1 MNSFTFYNPTQ
12 LVFGKDSIEK
22 LPAMIKQF
30 TEGKTILLTYG
41 GGSIKKTG
49 LYERI
54 IKLLEGYE
62 VIELAGI
69 EPNPRLS
76 TVKKGVELVKQHNVD
91 FILAVGGGSVID
103 GTKLIAAGS
112 KIDEDPWKIVKREI
126 IPDSA
131 VPFGT
136 ILTISATGS
145 EMNAGSV
152 ITNWDTN
159 EKLGWG
165 SPYVF
170 PKFSLLNP
178 ELLYTLPENQT
189 VNGIVD
195 SMSHL
200 LEQYFNEAE
209 NSAVGDAMIAGVM
222 KEIMKSGE
230 IALKE
235 PENYEARETLMLGAT
250 VALNGFMRMGYNG
263 DWATHNIEHAVSAV
277 HDIAHGA
284 GLAILFPAWM
294 TYVSSRK
301 PERFAK
307 FAEDVFN
314 VDASMSQQEKID
326 AGIQGIRDYWTSIG
340 APSHLSEFNIPESD
354 FETFADKTLFNGPFG
369 NFYQLNKEDVMN
381 IYKLAK

>member
-22 LPAMIKQF
+22 LPQMIAQF
-30 TEGKTILLTYG
+30 TEGKKILMTYG
-41 GGSIKKTG
+41 GGSMKKSG
-49 LYERI
+49 LHDRI
-54 IKLLEGYE
+54 MNLLTDFE
-62 VIELAGI
+62 VTEFGGI
-69 EPNPRLS
+69 EPNPRLE
-76 TVKKGVELVKQHNVD
+76 TVKRAVQVVKENDID

-103 GTKLIAAGS
+103 GTKLISAAS
-112 KIDEDPWKIVKREI
+112 TSDHDPWDIVTRKA
-126 IPDSA
+126 IPESA

-152 ITNWDTN
+152 ITNWETN

-165 SPYVF
+165 SPLVF

-178 ELLYTLPENQT
+178 EILYTLPENQT

-209 NSAVGDAMIAGVM
+209 NSAIGDAMIAGVM
-222 KEIMKSGE
+222 KQIMAAGKV
-230 IALKE
+230 ALKE
-235 PENYEARETLMLGAT
+235 PQNYEARETLMLGAT

-263 DWATHNIEHAVSAV
+263 DWATHNLEHAVSAV

-294 TYVSSRK
+294 KYVSEK
-301 PERFAK
+301 QPARFAQ
-307 FAEDVFN
+307 FAEDVF
-314 VDASMSQQEKID
+314 DADSSLSEEEKIQT
-326 AGIQGIRDYWTSIG
+326 GIKGIEDYWTSIG
-340 APSHLSEFNIPESD
+340 APSRLSDFNISEED
-354 FETFADKTLFNGPFG
+354 FETFAEKTLFNGPFG
-369 NFYQLNKEDVMN
+369 NFCKLDREDVLAIYQL
-381 IYKLAK
+381 AQ

>member
-22 LPAMIKQF
+22 LPDMIRQF
-30 TEGKTILLTYG
+30 TTGTKVLITYG
-41 GGSIKKTG
+41 GGSIKRTG
-49 LYERI
+49 LYDRVMQ
-54 IKLLEGYE
+54 LLESYE
-62 VIELAGI
+62 VFELEGI

-76 TVKKGVELVKQHNVD
+76 TVKKGVQLVKENNID

-103 GTKLIAAGS
+103 GTKLISAAS
-112 KIDEDPWKIVKREI
+112 TIDEDPWKIVKREV
-126 IPDSA
+126 IPTSA

-136 ILTISATGS
+136 ILTIAATGS
-145 EMNAGSV
+145 EMNSGSV
-152 ITNWDTN
+152 ITNWETN

-165 SPYVF
+165 SPLVF

-178 ELLYTLPENQT
+178 EVTYTLPKNQT

-200 LEQYFNEAE
+200 LEQYFNEAD

-222 KEIMKSGE
+222 KEIMKAGRVVQND
-230 IALKE
+230 

-284 GLAILFPAWM
+284 GLAVLFPAWM
-294 TYVSSRK
+294 SHVSRK
-301 PERFAK
+301 SPERFAQ
-307 FAEDVFN
+307 FAEDVF
-314 VDASMSQQEKID
+314 DADSSLSQEEKVQ
-326 AGIQGIRDYWTSIG
+326 AGIKGITDYWKSIG
-340 APSHLSEFNIPESD
+340 APSSLSEFDIPESD
-354 FETFADKTLFNGPFG
+354 FEIFADKTLFNGPFG
-369 NFYQLNKEDVMN
+369 NFYQLNREDVVE
-381 IYKLAK
+381 IYKLAQ

>member
-76 TVKKGVELVKQHNVD
+76 TVKKGVELVKQHAVD

-112 KIDEDPWKIVKREI
+112 TIDEDPWKIVTREV
-126 IPDSA
+126 IPASA

-152 ITNWDTN
+152 ITNWETN

-165 SPYVF
+165 SPHVF

-178 ELLYTLPENQT
+178 ELLYTLPRNQT

-209 NSAVGDAMIAGVM
+209 NSAIGDAMIAGVM
-222 KEIMKSGE
+222 KEIMSAGKV
-230 IALKE
+230 ALQD

-294 TYVSSRK
+294 TYVSERS

-307 FAEDVFN
+307 FAEDVF
-314 VDASMSQQEKID
+314 DIDHSLSEQEKIN
-326 AGIQGIRDYWTSIG
+326 AGIQGIRDYWHSIG
-340 APSHLSEFNIPESD
+340 APSRLSDFNIPASD

-369 NFYQLNKEDVMN
+369 NFYQLDREDVIR
-381 IYKLAK
+381 IYQLAE

>member
-22 LPAMIKQF
+22 LPQMIAQF
-30 TEGKTILLTYG
+30 TQGKKIMLTYG
-41 GGSIKKTG
+41 GGSIKKSG
-49 LYERI
+49 LYDRI
-54 IKLLEGYE
+54 MTLLSDFE
-62 VIELAGI
+62 VTEFGGI

-76 TVKKGVELVKQHNVD
+76 TVTKAVEVVKEKGID

-103 GTKLIAAGS
+103 GTKLISAAS
-112 KIDEDPWKIVKREI
+112 KLDNDPWDIVTRKVTPEEG
-126 IPDSA
+126 

-145 EMNAGSV
+145 EMNSGSV
-152 ITNWDTN
+152 ITNWETN

-165 SPYVF
+165 SPLVF

-178 ELLYTLPENQT
+178 EILYTLPKNQT

-200 LEQYFNEAE
+200 LEQYFNEAD
-209 NSAVGDAMIAGVM
+209 NSAIGDAMIAGVM
-222 KEIMKSGE
+222 KEIMKAGE
-230 IALKE
+230 VALKE

-294 TYVSSRK
+294 TYVSDKS

-307 FAEDVFN
+307 FAEDVFD
-314 VDASMSQQEKID
+314 VDSSLSQQEKVD
-326 AGIQGIRDYWTSIG
+326 AGINGIRDYWTSIG
-340 APSHLSEFNIPESD
+340 APAHLSDFEITEDD

-369 NFYQLNKEDVMN
+369 NFYQLDKEAVMA
-381 IYKLAK
+381 IYQLAK